1 MKFFIEI
8 AAPTGVKDVQWVGV
22 LGDGKFV
29 VEAETHDK
37 AEEKLFALLTET
49 MVSVETRPAT
59 EHEVGEFAK
68 YQAIKAS

>member
-8 AAPTGVKDVQWVGV
+8 APPKGSPDVQYIGI

-59 EHEVGEFAK
+59 EHEAEEFAK